1 MGRSKRKL
9 GNVEEYDIPDP
20 AVAVTTPTTTQMH
33 SEYASGQAA
42 RHWSISTPFQLDS
55 EFTAVQTGSPD
66 VSESQP
72 EPTAMDWSQANNDT
86 SAHIEAEVELAE
98 MKDCELEA
106 LGLKQFL
113 KTGTKSGTLSD
124 SEKTNQTQGFT
135 QSVSGFISSLNSIL
149 TNVEPSTALLDT
161 IHRCLCRTNSRP

>member
-1 MGRSKRKL
+1 MRRRSKRKL

-20 AVAVTTPTTTQMH
+20 AVTPGPTPHMQVH

-42 RHWSISTPFQLDS
+42 RHWTIPTGTPIQHDSDS
-55 EFTAVQTGSPD
+55 ELFTPIHTGSPD
-66 VSESQP
+66 NTH
-72 EPTAMDWSQANNDT
+72 PTALDWSQANNDT

-113 KTGTKSGTLSD
+113 TASTKSQTLSQ
-124 SEKTNQTQGFT
+124 KTNQTFT
-135 QSVSGFISSLNSIL
+135 QSVSGFISGASFQF
-149 TNVEPSTALLDT
+149 
-161 IHRCLCRTNSRP
+161 